1 MASEEPK
8 KDRVTET
15 KGETAQA
22 FITRKYTQYQ
32 KVLDEALEAGALSI
46 PTMSD
51 SVQTTR
57 DGGFTSIIKIEFI
70 ILEAKLHEYQT
81 TKGK

>member
-1 MASEEPK
+1 MANEEPR
-8 KDRVTET
+8 KDRVVET

-22 FITRKYTQYQ
+22 FISRKYAQYQ
-32 KVLDEALEAGALSI
+32 KVLDEALDAGALSI

-70 ILEAKLHEYQT
+70 ILEAKLHEF
-81 TKGK
+81 KKSKDK